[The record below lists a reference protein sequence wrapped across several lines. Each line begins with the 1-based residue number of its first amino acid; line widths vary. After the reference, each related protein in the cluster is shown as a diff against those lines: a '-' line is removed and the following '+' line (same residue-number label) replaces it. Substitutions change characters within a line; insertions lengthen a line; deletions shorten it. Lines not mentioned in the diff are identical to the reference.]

1 MIKFWEQSD
10 RGKISPDINKIY
22 ELLSNEGFVG
32 EALDDRIDIY
42 KVTGHFVEKVHP
54 MYVLQY
60 FRDMLVDEKSEFYTK
75 TKNRDYEFF
84 QNVWESFT
92 KFRLAR
98 IFDANN
104 FVNFPKININ
114 IKHHTRTSAYY
125 YFKNCFVEVT
135 AKGIVKH
142 PYSKLNGYIYKKN
155 IIDRD
160 FDIVPKTD
168 TETKKQVFKGA
179 WAFADFLKKISQKAE
194 YDTELKESVIT
205 FDQTKYNYLQ
215 QLIGFALHDYK
226 QKGDTDFAPIFCD
239 DEAGGSGK
247 GILIQ
252 AISQLT
258 NLCNVDARK
267 VRLFDSISMTKETR
281 VKVYNDV
288 AKNHQFDLQFN
299 EITEFGSIM
308 YKNGHEEIIPYEKSW
323 KVLFTSNF
331 TIRGNT
337 DADKRRQRIFDMF
350 PFFGANKTPKDY
362 YGGSMFFSAQW
373 TDPDWNYFYT
383 EMFTCVQQW
392 LLCDFKVQYD
402 NTAYNLRKMEESYP
416 FEFRKF
422 MDTINTGSH
431 ETSKLYDDFKA
442 NGGNSPFVK
451 KINSNFF
458 GRMVTNYL
466 TEMKIPY
473 HKNGNRTEIYIDKD
487 AAPEASDKLPGSE
500 TKELPF

>member
-1 MIKFWEQSD
+1 MIKFWEQTD

-22 ELLSNEGFVG
+22 ELLSNEGFCG
-32 EALDDRIDIY
+32 EAMDDRIDIY
-42 KVTGHFVEKVHP
+42 KVSGYFVEKVQP

-60 FRDMLVDEKSEFYTK
+60 FRDMLVNEKSEFYTK
-75 TKNRDYEFF
+75 TKNRDYLFF
-84 QNVWESFT
+84 QDVWESFT

-98 IFDANN
+98 IFDSNN
-104 FVNFPKININ
+104 YVNFEKINIT
-114 IKHHTRTSAYY
+114 IKQHTRSSAYY

-135 AKGIVKH
+135 ATKIVKH
-142 PYSKLNGYIYKKN
+142 PYSKLNGFIYKKN

-160 FDIVPKTD
+160 FDLVHNTQAD
-168 TETKKQVFKGA
+168 GAQQVFKGS
-179 WAFADFLKKISQKAE
+179 WAFADFLKKIAYKSV
-194 YDTELKESVIT
+194 YDSELKESIIT
-205 FDQTKYNYLQ
+205 FDEEKYTYLQ

-258 NLCNVDARK
+258 SLCNVDARK

-288 AKNHQFDLQFN
+288 SKNHAFDLQFN

-308 YKNGHEEIIPYEKSW
+308 YKNGHEEIIPYEQSW

-331 TIRGNT
+331 IIRGNT

-350 PFFGANKTPKDY
+350 PFFGANKTPKDF
-362 YGGSMFFSAQW
+362 YGGIMFFSAQW
-373 TDPDWNYFYT
+373 TNEDWNYFYT
-383 EMFTCVQQW
+383 IMFQCVQQW
-392 LLCDFKVQYD
+392 LICNYKVNYN
-402 NTAYNLRKMEESYP
+402 NTEYNLRKMEESYP
-416 FEFRKF
+416 MEFRKF
-422 MDTINTGSH
+422 MEELTTGWH
-431 ETSKLYDDFKA
+431 ETGTLYETFKTS
-442 NGGNSPFVK
+442 GGNSPFVK

-458 GRMVTNYL
+458 GRLVTSYL
-466 TEMKIPY
+466 AELKIPY
-473 HKNGNRTEIYIDKD
+473 HKNGSRSQIFINKD
-487 AAPEASDKLPGSE
+487 AVQANENKLPGSD
-500 TKELPF
+500 TDLPF